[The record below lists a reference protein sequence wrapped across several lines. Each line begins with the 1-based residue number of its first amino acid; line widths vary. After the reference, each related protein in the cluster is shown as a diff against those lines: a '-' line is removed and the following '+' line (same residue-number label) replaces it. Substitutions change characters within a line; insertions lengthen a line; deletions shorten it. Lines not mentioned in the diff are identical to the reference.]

1 MTERDLIQA
10 MYWAMSDSMEML
22 DQYSDINDNGGA
34 NPAMYTMMTFHKLLE
49 KAAQYLKETDN
60 ATASA

>member
-34 NPAMYTMMTFHKLLE
+34 NGPMHTMMEFEPLIE
-49 KAAQYLKETDN
+49 KAAQYLKETDHV
-60 ATASA
+60 